1 MPNRHVLFA
10 VRDPANVL
18 PSSLAKAIQV
28 ARGLGASLELYHVLT
43 DTLIV
48 DLSRYEHD
56 AADSLRDRVENEA
69 RAPLARMCAT
79 ARKHGVTA
87 ECTVEWNYPPHEA
100 IVRRAAQTCAELI
113 IADRHKGARAFF
125 ITQTDFELLRMS
137 PVPVL
142 LLRSTKP
149 YRRPKLLAAVDPSHA
164 HAKTAKLDSHILS
177 AAERLAN
184 GLRGSLHVAHAN
196 HPSIVGLNV
205 DAAAKRAATQWTVPT
220 LAELQEQ
227 GRQAFEEFLADV
239 EVPRKR
245 THLLEG
251 NPVKAIPK
259 LAKELKAG
267 IVVMGAVSR
276 SGLERVFIGNTA
288 ERVLNSLPCDVL
300 VVRAVSRASA
310 C

>member
-1 MPNRHVLFA
+1 MPNRRVLFA
-10 VRDPANVL
+10 VRDPATASR
-18 PSSLAKAIQV
+18 SSLAKAIQV
-28 ARGLGASLELYHVLT
+28 ARGLGASLELFHVLT
-43 DTLIV
+43 DTLII
-48 DLSRYEHD
+48 DLSRFEHD
-56 AADSLRDRVENEA
+56 AADSLRERVEREA
-69 RAPLARMCAT
+69 RAPLVRMCAI
-79 ARKHGVTA
+79 ARKHGVDA

-100 IVRRAAQTCAELI
+100 IARRAEAICAELI
-113 IADRHKGARAFF
+113 VADRHQGARAFF
-125 ITQTDFELLRMS
+125 ITQTDFELLRIS

-142 LLRSTKP
+142 LLKNTKP
-149 YRRPKLLAAVDPSHA
+149 YRRPRVIAAVDPSHA

-184 GLRGSLHVAHAN
+184 GLRGSLHIAHAN
-196 HPSIVGLNV
+196 YPSIVGLNV
-205 DAAAKRAATQWTVPT
+205 DAAAVQAATQWTVPSFT
-220 LAELQEQ
+220 ELQEQ

-239 EVPRKR
+239 EVPRRR

-251 NPVKAIPK
+251 NPAKVIPK

-300 VVRAVSRASA
+300 VVRAVTRASP